1 MPLLTSVSAD
11 MRVEKKWKEKPQRPS
26 MELSNIW
33 IQTQNTWL

>member
-11 MRVEKKWKEKPQRPS
+11 MRVEKWKEKPQRPS